1 MEPSKYQRIK
11 EFLERRGE
19 PSYRYRQILHAV
31 FKART
36 PAFGDMTTLP
46 GSLIKA
52 LEAEFGPGVLSLHV
66 LEEQESPQATKVLF
80 ALDDGQRIETVHMQ
94 YRAGWHSYCV
104 SSQVG
109 CGFKCAFCA
118 TGTIGLKRN
127 LTVSEITD
135 QILHFHLRGDPIDS
149 ISFMGMGEA
158 LANQATFT
166 ALDVLHDQQLFDVG
180 ARRISVS
187 TIGLPR
193 GIRRLTEEFP
203 QVNLTLSVHSPFDE
217 QRSKLMPINESH
229 PLASVLEEVDRHVA
243 ATNRKVYFAY
253 VLLKSVNDSPEHARN
268 LAGLVLDRP
277 HPAGLYHVNL
287 IRYNPAQNVGEDY
300 EGADEARINEFFT
313 ILKLAGVHTTLRQ
326 SFGVE
331 IDAACGQLYGKYAQ
345 RRLSAVRR

>member
-19 PSYRYRQILHAV
+19 PSYRYRQVLHAV
-31 FKART
+31 FKERT

-46 GSLIKA
+46 GSLAKA
-52 LEAEFGPGVLSLHV
+52 LEAEFGPSVLSLSL
-66 LEEQESPQATKVLF
+66 LEEQASPQATKVLF
-80 ALDDGQRIETVHMQ
+80 ALDDGQRIETVHMRF
-94 YRAGWHSYCV
+94 RAGWHSYCV

-127 LTVSEITD
+127 LTVGEITD
-135 QILHFHLRGDPIDS
+135 QILYFHLRGEPIDS

-158 LANQATFT
+158 LANQSTFA
-166 ALDVLHDQQLFDVG
+166 ALGVLHDHQLFDVG

-217 QRSKLMPINESH
+217 QRSRLMPINESH
-229 PLASVLEEVDRHVA
+229 PLAGVLDEVDRHVA
-243 ATNRKVYFAY
+243 TTNRKVYFAY
-253 VLLKSVNDSPEHARN
+253 VLLKDVNDSPEHARS
-268 LAGLVLDRP
+268 LAELVLARP
-277 HPAGLYHVNL
+277 HPPGLYHVNL
-287 IRYNPAQNVGEDY
+287 IRYNPAQNVGENY
-300 EGADEARINEFFT
+300 AGADEARINEFFT
-313 ILKLAGVHTTLRQ
+313 ILKSAGVHTTLRQ

-345 RRLSAVRR
+345 RRLSAARR